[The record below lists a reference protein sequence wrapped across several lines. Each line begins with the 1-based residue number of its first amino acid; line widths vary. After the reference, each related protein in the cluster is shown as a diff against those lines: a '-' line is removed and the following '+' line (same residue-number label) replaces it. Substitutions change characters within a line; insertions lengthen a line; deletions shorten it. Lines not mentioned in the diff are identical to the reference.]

1 MEEVWVDL
9 QLCTI
14 ISLFVALQSG
24 SFAVRD
30 NHVIIKSSPQKAW
43 AQVKET
49 LYMDL

>member
-24 SFAVRD
+24 SFVVKD